1 MDFVMA
7 QTGALIDTLKREL
20 KAQGKTYL
28 DVAKALDLSEA
39 SVKRVFAEKN
49 FTLHRLEDV
58 CDMLNIELSE
68 LVQKMNKEQRQLSQL
83 TRDQEKEIASDLIL
97 LLITVSVISGMSYED
112 ILNTYDIPET
122 ECIQKLAKL
131 DRLKLI
137 ELLPGNRVKL
147 LVAPNF
153 HWLPNGPIQQ
163 FFQEKV
169 EQDFFSSRFDKANE
183 KLIVT
188 NAILTDASNALLQK
202 KMERL
207 AAEFNDLMQEDH
219 SAPNTQKRGTTM
231 VLAIRQWQY
240 SLFKKITK

>member
-1 MDFVMA
+1 MA
-7 QTGALIDTLKREL
+7 QTNAIIDTLKREL
-20 KAQGKTYL
+20 KSQGKTYL
-28 DVAKALDLSEA
+28 DVAEALDLSEA
-39 SVKRVFAEKN
+39 SVKRIFAEKN
-49 FTLHRLEDV
+49 FTLTRLESI
-58 CDMLNIELSE
+58 CDLLNIELSE
-68 LVQKMNKEQRQLSQL
+68 LVQKMSKEQRQLTQL
-83 TRDQEKEIASDLIL
+83 ARDQEKEIANDLIL
-97 LLITVSVISGMSYED
+97 LLITVSVISGMSYQD
-112 ILNTYDIPET
+112 ILNNYEIAET

-131 DRLKLI
+131 DRLKI
-137 ELLPGNRVKL
+137 IDLLPGNRVKL

-188 NAILTDASNALLQK
+188 NAILTDASNARLQK
-202 KMERL
+202 KMELL
-207 AAEFNDLMQEDH
+207 AAEFNELMQEDH
-219 SAPNTQKRGTTM
+219 SAPNHHKSGTTM

>member
-1 MDFVMA
+1 MA
-7 QTGALIDTLKREL
+7 QAGPLIDTLKREL
-20 KAQGKTYL
+20 KAHGKTYV
-28 DVAKALDLSEA
+28 DVATVLELSEA
-39 SVKRVFAEKN
+39 SVKRLFADKN
-49 FTLHRLEDV
+49 FTLQRLELI

-68 LVQKMNKEQRQLSQL
+68 LVQRMSKEQHQLIQL
-83 TRDQEKEIASDLIL
+83 TREQEKEIANDLTL

-112 ILNTYDIPET
+112 IIYSYDIPEAV
-122 ECIQKLAKL
+122 CFQKLAQL
-131 DRLKLI
+131 DRLKI
-137 ELLPGNRVKL
+137 IDLLPNNRVKL

-163 FFQEKV
+163 VFQEKV

-188 NAILTDASNALLQK
+188 NAILTDSSNARLQK

-207 AAEFNDLMQEDH
+207 AAEFNELMQEDH
-219 SAPNTQKRGTTM
+219 AAPSQQKNGTTM

-240 SLFKKITK
+240 SLFKKMSK

>member
-1 MDFVMA
+1 MA
-7 QTGALIDTLKREL
+7 QAGPLIDTLKREL
-20 KAQGKTYL
+20 KAQGKTYV
-28 DVAKALDLSEA
+28 DVAKVLELSEA
-39 SVKRVFAEKN
+39 SVKRLFADKN
-49 FTLHRLEDV
+49 FTLERLEHI

-68 LVQKMNKEQRQLSQL
+68 LVQRMSKAQHQLIQL
-83 TRDQEKEIASDLIL
+83 TRDQEKEIANDLTL
-97 LLITVSVISGMSYED
+97 LLITVSVISGMSYDD
-112 ILNTYDIPET
+112 IIYTYNIPET
-122 ECIQKLAKL
+122 TCIQKLAQL
-131 DRLKLI
+131 DRLKI
-137 ELLPGNRVKL
+137 IDLLPNNRVKL

-188 NAILTDASNALLQK
+188 NAILTDSSNARLQK

-207 AAEFNDLMQEDH
+207 AAEFNELMQEDH
-219 SAPNTQKRGTTM
+219 AAPSQQKNGTTM

-240 SLFKKITK
+240 SLFKKMSK

>member
-1 MDFVMA
+1 MA
-7 QTGALIDTLKREL
+7 QAGPLIDTLKREL
-20 KAQGKTYL
+20 KAQGKTYA
-28 DVAKALDLSEA
+28 DVAKVLELSEA
-39 SVKRVFAEKN
+39 SVKRLFADKN
-49 FTLHRLEDV
+49 FTLERLEHI

-68 LVQKMNKEQRQLSQL
+68 LVQRMSKAQHQLIQL
-83 TRDQEKEIASDLIL
+83 TRDQEKEIANDLTL
-97 LLITVSVISGMSYED
+97 LLITVSVISGMSYDD
-112 ILNTYDIPET
+112 IIYTYNIPET
-122 ECIQKLAKL
+122 TCIQKLAQL
-131 DRLKLI
+131 DRLKI
-137 ELLPGNRVKL
+137 IDLLPNNRVKL

-188 NAILTDASNALLQK
+188 NAILTDSSNARLQK

-207 AAEFNDLMQEDH
+207 AAEFNELMQEDH
-219 SAPNTQKRGTTM
+219 AAPSQQKNGTTM

-240 SLFKKITK
+240 SLFKKMSK

>member
-1 MDFVMA
+1 MA
-7 QTGALIDTLKREL
+7 QAGPLIDTLKREL
-20 KAQGKTYL
+20 KAQGKTYV
-28 DVAKALDLSEA
+28 DVANALELSEA
-39 SVKRVFAEKN
+39 SVKRLFADKN
-49 FTLHRLEDV
+49 FTLERLERI

-68 LVQKMNKEQRQLSQL
+68 LVQRMSKAQHQLIQL
-83 TRDQEKEIASDLIL
+83 TREQEKEIANDLTL
-97 LLITVSVISGMSYED
+97 LLITVSVISGMSYDD
-112 ILNTYDIPET
+112 IIYTYDIPET
-122 ECIQKLAKL
+122 TCIQKLAQL
-131 DRLKLI
+131 DRLKI
-137 ELLPGNRVKL
+137 IDLLPNNRVKL

-188 NAILTDASNALLQK
+188 NAILTDSSNARLQK

-207 AAEFNDLMQEDH
+207 AAEFNELMQEDH
-219 SAPNTQKRGTTM
+219 AAPSQQKNGTTM

-240 SLFKKITK
+240 SLFKKMSK